1 MSRLR
6 TLPRGAHRL
15 VQFYVRRLR
24 LQWPQELLAGAGIAI
39 GVALVFAVLVS
50 NSSIS
55 GSARE
60 VVEGITGNASIQLA
74 SRGNGGFDQT
84 TFDRVRDVPGV
95 KAAAALLEQRATIA
109 YRGRRVAVQLIGV
122 DESLPRFGGVAARS
136 YELGGLVLQPGLIVG
151 QRIADDLRLP
161 SAANGSTLPRLAI
174 DARGRRSSTTANAV
188 LTRSMIGPLADSI
201 VVVASLP
208 YAQHVAGLDGRVT
221 RVLVEPE
228 PGRDDQVHAGLQ
240 RIAGG
245 ELHVGSVD
253 DETRLLNQATGPID
267 QATGLFAAIGAFV
280 GLLFAFN
287 AMLLTVP
294 ERRRFV
300 ATLRKLGYRRSRIVQ
315 ILGFQAVVLGTV
327 ASLVGLAGGYVL
339 ARTVLSETPSYL
351 TFAFP
356 IGVRTIV
363 APWIVIAAFAGGVIA
378 TCVAAAQPLADLRHG
393 RPIGAAASERGERGQ
408 ALGRRTRRGL
418 ALAAGALIAA
428 GTVLALFVPSLT
440 VIGAAALAAA
450 TVLLIPAA
458 LALVLRLGDGAVR
471 AVQSDGS
478 SGRGNMLLVA
488 VRELRAT
495 TIRSL
500 ALAATGAVAIFGSVA
515 IEGAHS
521 NLVSGL
527 DRNFADYLHGA
538 DLWVTT
544 GGDENSLTTQSFD
557 APRALQRVRA
567 LPQVADARPYY
578 GGMLDLADRR
588 AWVIGRPTED
598 PSMIP
603 PSQLQEGDLDTANA
617 RLRAGG
623 WVALSEAVAESLG
636 TRAGATVTLPTP
648 SGPRSFRVAA
658 ILTNLGWGPGAI
670 VMRADDY
677 RRAWRTADPAAFEI
691 SLAPGADLHAA
702 KAEISRVID
711 QPALR
716 VQTTP
721 ERGAQFKVLARQGL
735 ERLTDISTLALI
747 AAALAM
753 AAAMGAGIF
762 QRRIAFSRRRIQG
775 YRPAKL
781 RRILLYEAVLVL
793 GTGCLTGALLGS
805 YGHVLANRFLQDTT
819 GYPAP
824 FALALPQTVTTCV
837 LVLLVALA
845 ISSIPGYLVSRT
857 PPQVSLGAST

>member
-1 MSRLR
+1 MRLR
-6 TLPRGAHRL
+6 STPRGARRL
-15 VQFYVRRLR
+15 VQFYTRRLR
-24 LQWPQELLAGAGIAI
+24 RQWPQELLAGLGIAI

-50 NSSIS
+50 NSSIT

-74 SRGNGGFDQT
+74 SRNGNGFDQAT
-84 TFDRVRDVPGV
+84 IDRVRAIPGV
-95 KAAAALLEQRATIA
+95 RAAATLLEQRATIL
-109 YRGRRVAVQLIGV
+109 YRGRRAAVQLIGV
-122 DESLPRFGGVAARS
+122 DEDLPRFGGVAARS
-136 YELGGLVLQPGLIVG
+136 YQLGGLVLQPGVILPS
-151 QRIADDLRLP
+151 RIGEDLRLP
-161 SAANGSTLPRLAI
+161 AATNGSALPRLAI
-174 DARGRRSSTTANAV
+174 DARGRRSETTATAV
-188 LTRSMIGPLADSI
+188 VSREIIGPLADSI
-201 VVVASLP
+201 IIVASLP
-208 YAQHVAGLDGRVT
+208 YAQRLTGLNGRIT
-221 RVLVEPE
+221 RVLVEPA
-228 PGRDDQVHAGLQ
+228 PGREAQVREDLERVAAGKLY
-240 RIAGG
+240 
-245 ELHVGSVD
+245 VGSVE

-294 ERRRFV
+294 ERRRFI
-300 ATLRKLGYRRSRIVQ
+300 ATLRKLGYRRARIVQ

-327 ASLVGLAGGYVL
+327 ASAAGLAGGYVL

-363 APWIVIAAFAGGVIA
+363 PPGVVLAAFAGGVLA
-378 TCVAAAQPLADLRHG
+378 TCLAAAQPLADLRRG
-393 RPIGAAASERGERGQ
+393 RPISTVATERGEQGQ
-408 ALGRRTRRGL
+408 ALSAQTQR
-418 ALAAGALIAA
+418 ALAFAAIALIAV
-428 GTVLALFVPSLT
+428 GTVLALFVPRLT
-440 VIGAAALAAA
+440 LVGAGALATA

-458 LALVLRLGDGAVR
+458 LAVALRLGDDMARR
-471 AVQSDGS
+471 AQLDGR
-478 SGRGNMLLVA
+478 SGRGNMLIVA

-527 DRNFADYLHGA
+527 DQNFTDYLHGA
-538 DLWVTT
+538 DLWITT

-557 APRALQRVRA
+557 GRAALKRVRA
-567 LPQVADARPYY
+567 VPQVADARPYY
-578 GGMLDLADRR
+578 GGMLDLNDRR
-588 AWVIGRPTED
+588 VWVIGRPAED

-603 PSQLQEGDLDTANA
+603 PSQLQQGDLATTNT

-623 WVALSEAVAESLG
+623 WVALSDAVAESLG
-636 TRAGATVTLPTP
+636 TRTGEAVTLPTP
-648 SGPRSFRVAA
+648 TGPRTYRVAA

-677 RRAWRTADPAAFEI
+677 RQAWQTGDPTAFEI
-691 SLAPGADLHAA
+691 NLRPGATEAA
-702 KAEISRVID
+702 ARAEIERAVA

-716 VQTTP
+716 VQTTS
-721 ERGAQFKVLARQGL
+721 EREAQFKSLARQGL
-735 ERLTDISTLALI
+735 ERLTDISNLALI

-762 QRRIAFSRRRIQG
+762 QRRITFSRRRIQG

-781 RRILLYEAVLVL
+781 RRILLYEAILVL
-793 GTGCLTGALLGS
+793 GTGCLTGAILGG

-824 FALALPQTVTTCV
+824 FALALPQTVMTCI
-837 LVLLVALA
+837 LVLIVALA
-845 ISSIPGYLVSRT
+845 ITSVPGYLVSRT
-857 PPQVSLGAST
+857 PPHISLKTGS